1 MSGKP
6 EQIANFK
13 QLTAHPLQSLRRR
26 RGSYLVTNFRRSL
39 LKTERNLRAESSRV
53 RQSWSFGSSFIV
65 ELFFWL
71 GLSELFQFVAR
82 TNDGKTLL
90 IQKLANSA
98 NDRDLMVLVIATV
111 TAPFHWTQLLELLL
125 PITEHVR
132 FNTAQITNLTN
143 GEVAFRRNGKK

>member
-1 MSGKP
+1 M
-6 EQIANFK
+6 Q
-13 QLTAHPLQSLRRR
+13 
-26 RGSYLVTNFRRSL
+26 
-39 LKTERNLRAESSRV
+39 ESSRV
-53 RQSWSFGSSFIV
+53 QQSRSFGVGFLV
-65 ELFFWL
+65 ELLAWRV
-71 GLSELFQFVAR
+71 LSEVVEFVAR
-82 TNDGKTLL
+82 TDDGKTLV
-90 IQKLANSA
+90 IEKLANSA